1 MSEAEVEDGEETVD
15 IVEQIKPFLFE
26 TEKELMSYSDAFEA
40 RVRDRFMVF
49 LQEIKDAGASEEN
62 LHIMKNARF
71 IIKGK
76 QRRASDLVTV
86 QCTAEN
92 IFVRSL
98 DEEVRSNVIK
108 YLKSEKGFKK
118 VKENKEEQLVVVSLP
133 KMDIERKFELSD
145 FLEQKYK
152 QFHKNIMGVKSQTNQ
167 QLKAGME
174 REYIDGPDA
183 SIANK
188 EIEEIIVHYVK
199 LGKLIFWARQKDLLR
214 HQFKLTNE
222 DDIILARQIG
232 SVKHIVL

>member
-15 IVEQIKPFLFE
+15 IAEQIKPFLFE

-62 LHIMKNARF
+62 LNIMKNARF

-92 IFVRSL
+92 IFVRAL
-98 DEEVRSNVIK
+98 DEEVRVAVLK
-108 YLKSEKGFKK
+108 YLKNEKGFKK
-118 VKENKEEQLVVVSLP
+118 VKEQKEEQLVVVSLP

-199 LGKLIFWARQKDLLR
+199 LGKLIFGQDK
-214 HQFKLTNE
+214 KICC
-222 DDIILARQIG
+222 DI
-232 SVKHIVL
+232 SSS

>member
-98 DEEVRSNVIK
+98 DEEVRSNVMK

-232 SVKHIVL
+232 SVKHIVV

>member
-15 IVEQIKPFLFE
+15 IEEQIKPFLFE

-62 LHIMKNARF
+62 LNIMKNARF

-98 DEEVRSNVIK
+98 DEEVRSNVMK

-183 SIANK
+183 STANK

-199 LGKLIFWARQKDLLR
+199 LGKLIFWARQKDVLR
-214 HQFKLTNE
+214 HQFKLTSE
-222 DDIILARQIG
+222 DDIKLARQIG
-232 SVKHIVL
+232 SVKHLVL

>member
-15 IVEQIKPFLFE
+15 IEEQIKPFLFE

-92 IFVRSL
+92 IFVRAV
-98 DEEVRSNVIK
+98 DEEVRVAVLK
-108 YLKSEKGFKK
+108 YLKNEKGFKK
-118 VKENKEEQLVVVSLP
+118 VKEQKEEQLVVVSLP

-232 SVKHIVL
+232 SVKHIVI

>member
-15 IVEQIKPFLFE
+15 IEEQIKPFLFE

-92 IFVRSL
+92 IFVRAV
-98 DEEVRSNVIK
+98 DEEVRVAVLK
-108 YLKSEKGFKK
+108 YLKNEKGFKK
-118 VKENKEEQLVVVSLP
+118 VKEQKEEQLVVVSLP

-183 SIANK
+183 STANK

-199 LGKLIFWARQKDLLR
+199 LGKLIFWARQKDVLR
-214 HQFKLTNE
+214 HQFKLTSE
-222 DDIILARQIG
+222 DDIMLARQIG
-232 SVKHIVL
+232 SVKHLVL

>member
-98 DEEVRSNVIK
+98 DEEVRSNVMK
-108 YLKSEKGFKK
+108 YLKNEKGFKK

-199 LGKLIFWARQKDLLR
+199 LGKLIFWARQKDVLR
-214 HQFKLTNE
+214 HQFKLTSE

-232 SVKHIVL
+232 SVKHLVL

>member
-15 IVEQIKPFLFE
+15 IEEQIKPFLFE

-49 LQEIKDAGASEEN
+49 LQDVKDAGASEEN

-98 DEEVRSNVIK
+98 DEEVRANVLK
-108 YLKSEKGFKK
+108 YLKNEKGFKK
-118 VKENKEEQLVVVSLP
+118 VSEQKEEQLVVVSLP

-222 DDIILARQIG
+222 EDIILARQIG

>member
-1 MSEAEVEDGEETVD
+1 
-15 IVEQIKPFLFE
+15 
-26 TEKELMSYSDAFEA
+26 MSYSDAFEA

-92 IFVRSL
+92 IFVRAV
-98 DEEVRSNVIK
+98 DEEVRVAVLK
-108 YLKSEKGFKK
+108 YLKNEKGFKK
-118 VKENKEEQLVVVSLP
+118 VKEQKEEQLVVVSLP

>member
-1 MSEAEVEDGEETVD
+1 
-15 IVEQIKPFLFE
+15 
-26 TEKELMSYSDAFEA
+26 MSYSDAFEA

-98 DEEVRSNVIK
+98 DEEVRSNVIQ

>member
-15 IVEQIKPFLFE
+15 IEEQIKPFLFE

-62 LHIMKNARF
+62 LNIMKNARF
-71 IIKGK
+71 VIKGK
-76 QRRASDLVTV
+76 PRRASDLVTV

-98 DEEVRSNVIK
+98 DEEVRAAVLK
-108 YLKSEKGFKK
+108 YLKDEKGFKK
-118 VKENKEEQLVVVSLP
+118 VKEHREDQLVVVSLP

-145 FLEQKYK
+145 YLEQKYK

-199 LGKLIFWARQKDLLR
+199 LGKLIFWARQKDVLR
-214 HQFKLTNE
+214 HQFKLTSE

-232 SVKHIVL
+232 SVKHLVL

>member
-15 IVEQIKPFLFE
+15 IEEQIKPFLFE

-92 IFVRSL
+92 IFVRAV
-98 DEEVRSNVIK
+98 DEEVRVAVLK
-108 YLKSEKGFKK
+108 YLKNEKGFKK
-118 VKENKEEQLVVVSLP
+118 VKEHKEEQLVVVSLP

-152 QFHKNIMGVKSQTNQ
+152 QFHKNIMGVKSHTNQ

>member
-15 IVEQIKPFLFE
+15 IAEQIKPFLFE

-98 DEEVRSNVIK
+98 DEEVRSNVMK
-108 YLKSEKGFKK
+108 YLKNEKGFKK

>member
-15 IVEQIKPFLFE
+15 IEEQIKPFLFE

-62 LHIMKNARF
+62 LNIMKNARF

-92 IFVRSL
+92 IFVRAV
-98 DEEVRSNVIK
+98 DEEVRVAVLK
-108 YLKSEKGFKK
+108 YLKNEKGFKK
-118 VKENKEEQLVVVSLP
+118 VKEQKEEQLVVVSLP

-199 LGKLIFWARQKDLLR
+199 LGKLIFWARQKDVLR
-214 HQFKLTNE
+214 HQFKLTSE

-232 SVKHIVL
+232 SVKHLVL

>member
-98 DEEVRSNVIK
+98 DEEVRSNVMK

-118 VKENKEEQLVVVSLP
+118 VKENKAEQLVVVSLP

-152 QFHKNIMGVKSQTNQ
+152 QFHKNSMGVKSQTNQ

-222 DDIILARQIG
+222 DDIILAKQIG

>member
-1 MSEAEVEDGEETVD
+1 MSEAEIEDGEETVD

>member
-15 IVEQIKPFLFE
+15 IEEQIKPFLFE

-62 LHIMKNARF
+62 LNIMKNARF
-71 IIKGK
+71 VIKGK
-76 QRRASDLVTV
+76 PRRASDLVTV

-98 DEEVRSNVIK
+98 DEEVRAAVLK
-108 YLKSEKGFKK
+108 YLKDEKGFKK
-118 VKENKEEQLVVVSLP
+118 VKEHREDQLIVVSLP

-145 FLEQKYK
+145 YLEQKYK

-167 QLKAGME
+167 QLRAGME

-183 SIANK
+183 STANK

-199 LGKLIFWARQKDLLR
+199 LGKLIFWARQKDVLR

-232 SVKHIVL
+232 SVKHLVL

>member
-98 DEEVRSNVIK
+98 DEEVRSNVMK

-199 LGKLIFWARQKDLLR
+199 LGKLIFWARQKDVLR
-214 HQFKLTNE
+214 HQFKLTSE

-232 SVKHIVL
+232 SVKHLVL

>member
-15 IVEQIKPFLFE
+15 IEEQIKPFLFE

-62 LHIMKNARF
+62 LNIMKNARF
-71 IIKGK
+71 VIKGK
-76 QRRASDLVTV
+76 PRRASDLVTV

-98 DEEVRSNVIK
+98 DEEVRAAVLK
-108 YLKSEKGFKK
+108 YLKDEKGFKK
-118 VKENKEEQLVVVSLP
+118 VKEHREDQLIVVSLP

-145 FLEQKYK
+145 YLEQKYK

-199 LGKLIFWARQKDLLR
+199 LGKLIFWARQKDVLR
-214 HQFKLTNE
+214 HQFKLTSE

-232 SVKHIVL
+232 SVKHLVL

>member
-15 IVEQIKPFLFE
+15 IEEQIKPFLFE

-98 DEEVRSNVIK
+98 DEEVRSNVMK

-118 VKENKEEQLVVVSLP
+118 VKEQKEEQLVVVSLP

-145 FLEQKYK
+145 YLEQKYK

-183 SIANK
+183 SIANR

-199 LGKLIFWARQKDLLR
+199 LGKLIFWARQKDVLR
-214 HQFKLTNE
+214 HQFKLTSE

-232 SVKHIVL
+232 SVKHLVL

>member
-15 IVEQIKPFLFE
+15 IEEQIKPFLFE

-92 IFVRSL
+92 IFVRAV
-98 DEEVRSNVIK
+98 DEEVRVAVLK
-108 YLKSEKGFKK
+108 YLKDEKGFKK
-118 VKENKEEQLVVVSLP
+118 VNEQKEEQLVVVSLP

>member
-1 MSEAEVEDGEETVD
+1 
-15 IVEQIKPFLFE
+15 
-26 TEKELMSYSDAFEA
+26 
-40 RVRDRFMVF
+40 VRDRFMVF
-49 LQEIKDAGASEEN
+49 LQDIKDAGASEEN
-62 LHIMKNARF
+62 LNIMKNARF

-98 DEEVRSNVIK
+98 DEEVRAAVLK
-108 YLKSEKGFKK
+108 YLKDEKGFKK
-118 VKENKEEQLVVVSLP
+118 VNEQKEEQLVVVSLP

>member
-15 IVEQIKPFLFE
+15 IEEQIKPFLFE

-92 IFVRSL
+92 IFVRAV
-98 DEEVRSNVIK
+98 DEEVRVAVLK
-108 YLKSEKGFKK
+108 YLKNEKGFKK
-118 VKENKEEQLVVVSLP
+118 VKEQKEEQLVVVSLP

-188 EIEEIIVHYVK
+188 EIEQIIVHYVK

-232 SVKHIVL
+232 SVKHIVI

>member
-15 IVEQIKPFLFE
+15 IEEQIKPFLFE

-62 LHIMKNARF
+62 LNILKNARF
-71 IIKGK
+71 MIKGK
-76 QRRASDLVTV
+76 PRRASDLVTV

-98 DEEVRSNVIK
+98 DEEVRAAVVK
-108 YLKSEKGFKK
+108 YLKDEKGFKK
-118 VKENKEEQLVVVSLP
+118 VKEHREDQLVVVSLP

-145 FLEQKYK
+145 YLEQKYK

-199 LGKLIFWARQKDLLR
+199 LGKLIFWARQKDVLR
-214 HQFKLTNE
+214 HQFKLTSE

-232 SVKHIVL
+232 SVKHLVL

>member
-15 IVEQIKPFLFE
+15 IEEQIKPFLFE

-62 LHIMKNARF
+62 LHILKNARF
-71 IIKGK
+71 MIKGK
-76 QRRASDLVTV
+76 PRRASDLVTV

-98 DEEVRSNVIK
+98 DEEVRAAVLK
-108 YLKSEKGFKK
+108 YLKDEKGFKK
-118 VKENKEEQLVVVSLP
+118 VKEHREDQLVVVSLP

-145 FLEQKYK
+145 YLEQKYK

-222 DDIILARQIG
+222 EDIILAKQIG

>member
-1 MSEAEVEDGEETVD
+1 
-15 IVEQIKPFLFE
+15 
-26 TEKELMSYSDAFEA
+26 MSYSDAFEA

-49 LQEIKDAGASEEN
+49 LQDVKDAGASEEN

-98 DEEVRSNVIK
+98 DEEVRANVLK
-108 YLKSEKGFKK
+108 YLKDEKGFKK
-118 VKENKEEQLVVVSLP
+118 VSEQKEEQLVVVSLP

-222 DDIILARQIG
+222 EDIILARQIG

>member
-15 IVEQIKPFLFE
+15 IEEQIKPFLFE

-98 DEEVRSNVIK
+98 DEEVRSNVLK
-108 YLKSEKGFKK
+108 YLKNEKGFKK
-118 VKENKEEQLVVVSLP
+118 VKENREEQLVVVSLP
-133 KMDIERKFELSD
+133 KMDIERKFELAD